1 MVKLQTI
8 VALHVVRSNRNMGSE
23 DARLWED
30 AMGSLRDENTRLKEM
45 NTELRQQN
53 LSLKDFIKHLGMEVS
68 SFLNYNSITKEL

>member
-1 MVKLQTI
+1 
-8 VALHVVRSNRNMGSE
+8 MGSE

-30 AMGSLRDENTRLKEM
+30 AMISLRNDNLKLKQV

-53 LSLKDFIKHLGMEVS
+53 QDLKDFIKHLSIEVS

>member
-1 MVKLQTI
+1 MARPRV
-8 VALHVVRSNRNMGSE
+8 SMGSE

-30 AMGSLRDENTRLKEM
+30 AMSSLRNDNLKLKQV

-53 LSLKDFIKHLGMEVS
+53 LDLKDFIKHLSIEVS

>member
-1 MVKLQTI
+1 
-8 VALHVVRSNRNMGSE
+8 MGSE

-30 AMGSLRDENTRLKEM
+30 AMSSLRNDNLKLKQV

-53 LSLKDFIKHLGMEVS
+53 LDLKDFIKHLSIEVS

>member
-1 MVKLQTI
+1 
-8 VALHVVRSNRNMGSE
+8 MGSE

-30 AMGSLRDENTRLKEM
+30 AMSTLRDENYKLKQV

-53 LSLKDFIKHLGMEVS
+53 LDLKDFIKHLSIEVS